1 MTTRK
6 LMLFEPL
13 AVLLVLGAWDIGN
26 SRAQD
31 ANSRNQ
37 PGAPVAVPGDR
48 DPNPRFPDR
57 GPGQPP
63 IFDPGAPNPGDAGL
77 DPAAPRDPTA
87 PHEPNGPHD
96 PNAPRRPRGDGRG
109 MPPGARG
116 QFGPGTPAPMQNPF
130 GMRPNDPEMEKLI
143 RTDVELDRQSRD
155 LSERFRG
162 ASKDEQDEIK
172 KKLSEVVTK
181 QFEAR
186 QERRTLELKH
196 LEDEIKRIRESID
209 KRNQGKEQIVDRRVS
224 ELLGQDDNSF

>member
-6 LMLFEPL
+6 LLLFGPIAAL
-13 AVLLVLGAWDIGN
+13 FFLGTWGISS

-63 IFDPGAPNPGDAGL
+63 NFDPGAPNPGDAGF
-77 DPAAPRDPTA
+77 DPGAPRDPTA
-87 PHEPNGPHD
+87 PHD

-109 MPPGARG
+109 MPPGVRG
-116 QFGPGTPAPMQNPF
+116 QFGPGTPTPMQNPF

-155 LSERFRG
+155 LAERFRG
-162 ASKDEQDEIK
+162 ASKDEQDGIK
-172 KKLSEVVTK
+172 KKLSEIVTK
-181 QFEAR
+181 QFESR